1 MSRIVAV
8 GIAAW
13 IALGARPPPRIPSPA
28 LTAARRGSA
37 DAFGTTA
44 IYPTAEGGRE
54 WHARWNAR
62 PRVLGSGQTD
72 PEDAEFRMEGR
83 AQTLEIRGDGT
94 ARSAGEQIRIYVG
107 DRTRV
112 REWQNVE
119 LTIYAKRVADGAGAG
134 STSGF
139 EFQVRTDDGHTSATA
154 RSPRT
159 GLPIQCDG
167 HAYGFAFRNDGRALV
182 EKELRHPTYTSQAG
196 TNVWGGGVFPKDR
209 WIGMKVV
216 VYNVDGGRHVKQELW
231 RDLTDGKDGGTWV
244 KVFEHTDAGGWSIDP
259 AIAASCGVAADHLIT
274 DGAPFVIVRGDR
286 VAEQWYK
293 KFTIREIRP

>member
-1 MSRIVAV
+1 VSRIVAV

-13 IALGARPPPRIPSPA
+13 IALGARPSPRIPAEA
-28 LTAARRGSA
+28 LGAADRGRT
-37 DAFGTTA
+37 DAFGTSA
-44 IYPTAEGGRE
+44 IYPGAEGGRE
-54 WHARWNAR
+54 WHARWDAH
-62 PRVLGSGQTD
+62 PRVLGSGQID

-112 REWQNVE
+112 RQWKNVE

-139 EFQVRTDDGHTSATA
+139 EFQVRTDDGHTSSMA

-159 GLPIQCDG
+159 GLPAQCDG

-182 EKELRHPTYTSQAG
+182 EKEIRHPTYTSQAG
-196 TNVWGGGVFPKDR
+196 TNVWGGGTFPKDR

-231 RDLTDGKDGGTWV
+231 RDLTDGQDGGTWV

-259 AIAASCGVAADHLIT
+259 AIAASCGVPADHLIT
-274 DGAPFVIVRGDR
+274 DGAPFVILRGDR